1 VTPVEKHL
9 ELCKK
14 YGDDS
19 WHLELWKKYGNDY
32 WLYPD
37 PLEPAIE
44 AFIASKV
51 RERDLADDEILRA
64 REDLRSLSHPSL
76 IEAE

>member
-1 VTPVEKHL
+1 MTPIENHT

-14 YGDDS
+14 YDVDLRGARLGR
-19 WHLELWKKYGNDY
+19 LEN
-32 WLYPD
+32 
-37 PLEPAIE
+37 AIE

>member
-1 VTPVEKHL
+1 MTPDAL
-9 ELCKK
+9 RRK
-14 YGDDS
+14 YGIDRS
-19 WHLELWKKYGNDY
+19 
-32 WLYPD
+32 
-37 PLEPAIE
+37 PAEDLALSIE

>member
-1 VTPVEKHL
+1 MSDLENHIVLCRRYGLEWWWEPL
-9 ELCKK
+9 EL
-14 YGDDS
+14 
-19 WHLELWKKYGNDY
+19 
-32 WLYPD
+32 
-37 PLEPAIE
+37 AIE